1 MTDTRIVLADDHPVF
16 RSGLRALLAS
26 TDNIEVVGEAAT
38 GDAAVALAVD
48 LRPDAVVMD
57 LHMPDGL
64 NGVEAT
70 RELAT
75 RAPDVRVLILTM
87 FDDDESVFAA
97 MRAGASG
104 YLLKDAEQDDVIRSI
119 VAVARGDV
127 VFGPAI
133 ATRMRA
139 FFASNR
145 TVASPFPQLT
155 ARETEVLDL
164 VAAGLDNSAIGR
176 RLQVAPKT
184 VRNTV
189 SNIFMKLHVAD
200 RSQAIVRARDAGM
213 GRDARTTS
221 GRNIPGHGGAPAP

>member
-1 MTDTRIVLADDHPVF
+1 MSGVRIVLADDHPVF

-26 TDNIEVVGEAAT
+26 TDHVGVVGEAST

-48 LRPDAVVMD
+48 LQPDAVVMD
-57 LHMPDGL
+57 LHMPGGL

-70 RELAT
+70 RELAI

-139 FFASNR
+139 FFTSKEAA
-145 TVASPFPQLT
+145 ASPFPQLT
-155 ARETEVLDL
+155 SREAEVLDL
-164 VAAGLDNSAIGR
+164 IAAGLDNTTIGR

-213 GRDARTTS
+213 GRDPGTNLGHNFP
-221 GRNIPGHGGAPAP
+221 GRGGTPAP